1 MSGPELLVQLS
12 KLFSILSRHTGWMD
26 PVTRATNKPFA
37 LLMIGSAQNA
47 NLIPAFLVIHNGD
60 GKRRQQVYSIDRGF
74 TPWLQLGLLHNRKDR
89 VFHGLTIK
97 CPLAEH
103 LPKTCP
109 GH

>member
-37 LLMIGSAQNA
+37 LLMIGRAQDA

-60 GKRRQQVYSIDRGF
+60 GK
-74 TPWLQLGLLHNRKDR
+74 WLHLPARHLQDSTGLCGIRTSPMTNLLHVHSRFLR
-89 VFHGLTIK
+89 R
-97 CPLAEH
+97 
-103 LPKTCP
+103 
-109 GH
+109 